1 MSKNKKP
8 REESAEGWDSI
19 VFYKSWAKILL
30 NFPPDLRLKIHDAI
44 DRYILTCELP
54 AEPEVLYSPFA
65 VFREQIL
72 LDKEEYKK
80 SCERNAANV
89 SKRYQKDTDATTE
102 YDGIRP
108 NTTVTKATDNDK
120 DNDKDKD
127 NDNEK
132 GVWGKNA
139 RAYAREETH
148 PHSHWAITE
157 ENDKCPWDD
166 RYRRFNDWMKEKAEY
181 CAKHMQRITPEQFG
195 RVLDGKEDFNTGRTM
210 TKDGLFRMIA
220 DIENKNDARGRY
232 NNLWTTVRKFWN
244 QEHKQQN

>member
-44 DRYILTCELP
+44 DKYILTCELP

-65 VFREQIL
+65 MFREQIL
-72 LDKEEYKK
+72 HDKEEYRK

-120 DNDKDKD
+120 DNDSVCD
-127 NDNEK
+127 NK
-132 GVWGKNA
+132 
-139 RAYAREETH
+139 RERDTH
-148 PHSHWAITE
+148 TCSHWAITE

-166 RYRRFNDWMKEKAEY
+166 RYRRFNDWMKERAEY

-195 RVLDGKEDFNTGRTM
+195 RVLDGKEDFGTGRTM
-210 TKDGLFRMIA
+210 TEGDLLRMID
-220 DIENKNDARGRY
+220 DIENKAGSNRQY
-232 NNLWTTVRKFWN
+232 KKLWTTVRNFWRQDKDN
-244 QEHKQQN
+244 KK

>member
-148 PHSHWAITE
+148 PHPNSHWAITE
-157 ENDKCPWDD
+157 ENDKCPWDG

-195 RVLDGKEDFNTGRTM
+195 RVLERTRTM
-210 TKDGLFRMIA
+210 PAGGTTIFGQLSANSGRRNINHKTK
-220 DIENKNDARGRY
+220 
-232 NNLWTTVRKFWN
+232 TTRR
-244 QEHKQQN
+244 

>member
-65 VFREQIL
+65 MFREQIL
-72 LDKEEYKK
+72 YDKEEYKK
-80 SCERNAANV
+80 SCERNAANA
-89 SKRYQKDTDATTE
+89 SKRYPKDTDATTE

-108 NTTVTKATDNDK
+108 NTTVAKAADTDTDT
-120 DNDKDKD
+120 DT
-127 NDNEK
+127 DNEK
-132 GVWGKNA
+132 GVWGKN
-139 RAYAREETH
+139 AREETH
-148 PHSHWAITE
+148 PHSHWAIIE

-166 RYRRFNDWMKEKAEY
+166 RYRRFNDWMKERAEY
-181 CAKHMQRITPEQFG
+181 CAKHMQRITPEQFR
-195 RVLDGKEDFNTGRTM
+195 RVLDGKEDFDTGRTM
-210 TKDGLFRMIA
+210 TKDGLCRMIA

-232 NNLWTTVRKFWN
+232 NNLWTTVRKFWK
-244 QEHKQQN
+244 QEHKSQN

>member
-108 NTTVTKATDNDK
+108 NTTVTKATDND
-120 DNDKDKD
+120 ND
-127 NDNEK
+127 NDNDNDYNS
-132 GVWGKNA
+132 VCD
-139 RAYAREETH
+139 TH
-148 PHSHWAITE
+148 TCSHWAITE

-166 RYRRFNDWMKEKAEY
+166 RYRRFNDWMKERAEY

-195 RVLDGKEDFNTGRTM
+195 RVLDGKEDFGTGRTM
-210 TKDGLFRMIA
+210 TEGDLLRMID
-220 DIENKNDARGRY
+220 DIENKAGSNRQY
-232 NNLWTTVRKFWN
+232 KKLWTTVRNFWRQDKDN
-244 QEHKQQN
+244 KK

>member
-120 DNDKDKD
+120 DNDSVCD
-127 NDNEK
+127 NK
-132 GVWGKNA
+132 
-139 RAYAREETH
+139 RERDTH
-148 PHSHWAITE
+148 TCSHWAITE

-166 RYRRFNDWMKEKAEY
+166 RYRRFNDWMKERAEY

-195 RVLDGKEDFNTGRTM
+195 RVLDGKEDFGTGRTM
-210 TKDGLFRMIA
+210 TEGDLLRMID
-220 DIENKNDARGRY
+220 DIENKAGSNRQY
-232 NNLWTTVRKFWN
+232 KKLWTTVRNFWRQDKDN
-244 QEHKQQN
+244 KK